1 MSAEP
6 HIYFDDVNERQSVF
20 HRRAF
25 LLGGFAGVGIV
36 ALAARLTQL
45 QVIEATRY
53 QTLSSSNQFHF
64 RLTPP
69 PRGRI
74 VDRNGIEIAS
84 NRPEFSILLQRDV
97 VKDVDATL
105 DKVGTLIP
113 ITDVKRRQILRD
125 MDETPL
131 SSPVAIATDLSWDEF
146 SRVNV
151 RTPELPGVTAEMG
164 EARFYPYP
172 GAFSHVIGYVS
183 KVSAEDLKAAGD
195 DPPPLLEHPGFR
207 IGKQGVEKA
216 LDLQLRGRAGGKK
229 VEVDSIGRVIR
240 EVSDGDVRP
249 VPGDTVQLTLD
260 ADIQNRALE
269 VLGEQSGAAVMLDC
283 RTGDILCLVSNP
295 SFDAN
300 QFVKGVPPAEYQ
312 ALATY
317 DHKPLFN
324 KALTANYAPGST
336 FKTMVALAALQ
347 NGYDPKT
354 VHVCNKAWT
363 LGNHTFHCDHVHG
376 ALDMRGAIKASCDV
390 YFFQTAMVV
399 GPDRIAAM
407 ARQFG
412 LGSVFDIGIPGQK
425 PGIVPDTAWKAAHVP
440 RDPRWH
446 PGDTPS
452 IGIGQGY
459 VSVNALQSATMCARI
474 ANGAKAVQPRL
485 IHAVGP
491 EVSELVAAPDL
502 VVAPEHMAF
511 LRSAMTGVVNEP
523 GGTAFNER
531 NCNLN
536 LGPIVMAG
544 KSGTAQAHTYA
555 AGSHGAHGAKGQ
567 WDLRDHAWF
576 IAYAPADDPRYAI
589 SVLVEH
595 GGFGAETSA
604 PIAREVMKVALLKD
618 PEVRKR
624 FEQPP
629 NEAPTQTVA
638 SPVDGVDAASAN
650 PNLNADAT
658 T

>member
-1 MSAEP
+1 
-6 HIYFDDVNERQSVF
+6 
-20 HRRAF
+20 
-25 LLGGFAGVGIV
+25 
-36 ALAARLTQL
+36 
-45 QVIEATRY
+45 
-53 QTLSSSNQFHF
+53 
-64 RLTPP
+64 
-69 PRGRI
+69 
-74 VDRNGIEIAS
+74 
-84 NRPEFSILLQRDV
+84 
-97 VKDVDATL
+97 
-105 DKVGTLIP
+105 
-113 ITDVKRRQILRD
+113 
-125 MDETPL
+125 
-131 SSPVAIATDLSWDEF
+131 
-146 SRVNV
+146 
-151 RTPELPGVTAEMG
+151 
-164 EARFYPYP
+164 
-172 GAFSHVIGYVS
+172 
-183 KVSAEDLKAAGD
+183 
-195 DPPPLLEHPGFR
+195 
-207 IGKQGVEKA
+207 
-216 LDLQLRGRAGGKK
+216 
-229 VEVDSIGRVIR
+229 
-240 EVSDGDVRP
+240 
-249 VPGDTVQLTLD
+249 
-260 ADIQNRALE
+260 
-269 VLGEQSGAAVMLDC
+269 MLDC
-283 RTGDILCLVSNP
+283 RTGYILCLVSNP

-300 QFVKGVPPAEYQ
+300 QFVKGVPPSEYQ

-336 FKTMVALAALQ
+336 FKTMVTLAALEM
-347 NGYDPKT
+347 GYDPKT

-363 LGNHTFHCDHVHG
+363 MGNHTFHCDHVHG

-390 YFFQTAMVV
+390 YFFQTAMLV

-412 LGSVFDIGIPGQK
+412 LGSIFDIGIPGQK

-491 EVSELVAAPDL
+491 EVSEAGVAADL
-502 VVAPEHMAF
+502 AVAPEHMAF
-511 LRSAMTGVVNEP
+511 LRSAMAGVVNEP

-536 LGPIVMAG
+536 LGDVVMAG

-555 AGSHGAHGAKGQ
+555 AGSHGAHGARGE

-576 IAYAPADDPRYAI
+576 IAYAPADVPRYAV

-604 PIAREVMKVALLKD
+604 PIAREIMKVALLKD

-624 FEQPP
+624 FEHPP
-629 NEAPTQTVA
+629 GENPPPAEVAAPPA
-638 SPVDGVDAASAN
+638 DGAADTNTA
-650 PNLNADAT
+650 AT